1 MKENIIPSKTI
12 KENGSISIR
21 NGIKN
26 NPNNLIPSQR
36 KPKWLKVNLQK
47 KTDVLLNVTKIV
59 QEENLH
65 TVCEEA
71 ICPNINECWSHGT
84 ATFMLLGSICTRACK
99 FCAVDTGNPQKKIDS
114 LEPIK
119 VANSVKAMNLKYVV
133 LTSVNRDDL
142 PDGGAG
148 HFSETVREIKKINP
162 SVVVEALVPDFSGS
176 ELSINLLLESGIEVF
191 AQNLETV
198 ERLTYNVRD
207 PRAGYRQSLEVL
219 SYAKKTKPK
228 VITKT
233 SLMLG
238 LGEADTEIME
248 TLKDIRLQGVDV
260 LTLGQYLRP
269 TLNHLPVQRWVTP
282 EEFDKY
288 KMLAKA
294 IGFKEVAS
302 GPLVRSSYRADKISR
317 LLDKS

>member
-12 KENGSISIR
+12 KENGSIAIK

>member
-12 KENGSISIR
+12 KENGSTAIR

-47 KTDVLLNVTKIV
+47 KTDVLLNVTRIV

-99 FCAVDTGNPQKKIDS
+99 FCAVDTGNPQQKIDS
-114 LEPIK
+114 LEPIR

-148 HFSETVREIKKINP
+148 HFSETVRNIKKINP
-162 SVVVEALVPDFSGS
+162 ACF
-176 ELSINLLLESGIEVF
+176 IF
-191 AQNLETV
+191 
-198 ERLTYNVRD
+198 
-207 PRAGYRQSLEVL
+207 
-219 SYAKKTKPK
+219 
-228 VITKT
+228 
-233 SLMLG
+233 
-238 LGEADTEIME
+238 
-248 TLKDIRLQGVDV
+248 
-260 LTLGQYLRP
+260 
-269 TLNHLPVQRWVTP
+269 
-282 EEFDKY
+282 
-288 KMLAKA
+288 
-294 IGFKEVAS
+294 
-302 GPLVRSSYRADKISR
+302 
-317 LLDKS
+317 

>member
-1 MKENIIPSKTI
+1 
-12 KENGSISIR
+12 
-21 NGIKN
+21 
-26 NPNNLIPSQR
+26 
-36 KPKWLKVNLQK
+36 
-47 KTDVLLNVTKIV
+47 
-59 QEENLH
+59 
-65 TVCEEA
+65 
-71 ICPNINECWSHGT
+71 
-84 ATFMLLGSICTRACK
+84 MLLGSICTRACK

-114 LEPIK
+114 LEPIR

-248 TLKDIRLQGVDV
+248 TFIQNKKLE
-260 LTLGQYLRP
+260 
-269 TLNHLPVQRWVTP
+269 W
-282 EEFDKY
+282 EEFCQTVTDYERKKY
-288 KMLAKA
+288 L
-294 IGFKEVAS
+294 S
-302 GPLVRSSYRADKISR
+302 L
-317 LLDKS
+317 

>member
-12 KENGSISIR
+12 KENGSIAIK

-84 ATFMLLGSICTRACK
+84 ATLMLLGSICTRACK

-114 LEPIK
+114 LEPIR